1 MATTADAKRALR
13 AEARRARARLDQAVR
28 AAAAQELAVIGLD
41 FLAPPPG
48 AVIAGYHPLPDE
60 IDPLPLLA
68 RLEAAG
74 FAVALPAHAPGARDL
89 TFHRWRAGEPLA
101 VGDFDVLM
109 PLPDAPLLAPDVV
122 LAPLLA
128 FDAAGHRL
136 GYGAGYYDRSIAHLR
151 ANKPVTVVG
160 LAFDEQ
166 EVPAVPHEPLDQRLD
181 WIVTPRGPRR
191 CEGA

>member
-13 AEARRARARLDQAVR
+13 AEARQARARIAPAAR
-28 AAAAQELAVIGLD
+28 AAAAQELAAIGLG

-48 AVIAGYHPLPDE
+48 AVIAGYHPLRDE

-74 FAVALPAHAPGARDL
+74 FAVALPAHAPGAREV
-89 TFHRWRAGEPLA
+89 TFHRWREGEPLA
-101 VGDFDVLM
+101 AGEFGVLM
-109 PLPDAPLLAPDVV
+109 PLPDAPLVTPDVV

-128 FDAAGHRL
+128 FDATGHRL

-151 ANKPVTVVG
+151 AHGPVTVAG